1 MGKSLPEP
9 LPDVAVI
16 LPHRYPFLLVDELV
30 ELEEGR
36 RAVGVKNVSANEPY
50 FAGHFPGQPVMPGV
64 LICEAMAQVGGMLVY
79 RSQNGVDG
87 RKAIALAALDRVRFR
102 RPVVPGD
109 QLRVEVTALAR
120 RARAW
125 KMRGVASVG
134 ERVVAEAELTTME
147 VEGEGLPR
155 AEGRR
160 VHPTAVVAAGAE
172 LAADVEVG
180 PYAVIGAHVRIG
192 SGTVIGPHAVVDGR
206 TTIGERNRI
215 LQFASIGALPQ
226 DLKYRGEASRL
237 EIGAGNIFREFTS
250 VSPGTE
256 AGGMVTRI
264 GDHNLFMVNAHV
276 AHDCHVGNRTIL
288 ANAASLGGCVVVED
302 HVIVGG
308 LAGVH
313 QFVRLGESAILGA
326 GTMASMDV
334 PPFCTAAGDRARLHG
349 LNLVGLRRRGFPAA
363 RILRLKRAYRIL
375 FQSRLK
381 LRAAIEQARAELG
394 SDEAVEHLLEFIEAP
409 GRGICRA
416 RGRPAH

>member
-1 MGKSLPEP
+1 MPKSPPEP
-9 LPDVAVI
+9 WPDVTTI
-16 LPHRYPFLLVDELV
+16 LPHRYPFLLVDEIV
-30 ELEEGR
+30 EVEDGR
-36 RAVGVKNVSANEPY
+36 RAVGIKNVSANEPY

-64 LICEAMAQVGGMLVY
+64 LICEAMAQVGGMLAY
-79 RSQNGVDG
+79 RSQDGVEG
-87 RKAIALAALDRVRFR
+87 RKAMALAALDRVRFR

-125 KMRGVASVG
+125 KMRGIVSVG

-147 VEGEGLPR
+147 VDGEGLPR
-155 AEGRR
+155 TESRR
-160 VHPTAVVAAGAE
+160 IHPTAVVAPGAE
-172 LAADVEVG
+172 LGPGVEVG
-180 PYAVIGAHVRIG
+180 PYAVIGAQVQIG
-192 SGTVIGPHAVVDGR
+192 SGSVVGPHAVIEGR
-206 TTIGERNRI
+206 TAIGERNRI

-226 DLKYRGEASRL
+226 DLKYRGEPSRL
-237 EIGAGNIFREFTS
+237 EIGAGNVFREFTS
-250 VSPGTE
+250 ISPGTE
-256 AGGMVTRI
+256 VGGMVTRI
-264 GDHNLFMVNAHV
+264 GDGNLFMVNAHV

-334 PPFCTAAGDRARLHG
+334 PPFCTVAGDRARLHG
-349 LNLVGLRRRGFPAA
+349 LNVVGLRRRGFSSE
-363 RILRLKRAYRIL
+363 RVLRLKRAYRIL

-381 LRAAIEQARAELG
+381 MRAAIDRARTELG
-394 SDEAVEHLLEFIEAP
+394 GDDAVDHLLGFIEASS
-409 GRGICRA
+409 RGICRA
-416 RGRPAH
+416 KGRSTH